1 MLTDMSW
8 RFDLQQ
14 SDWDFYDQLLPQQH
28 PLLDA
33 VENIDWDAFIP
44 ELETYYCRGKGQPA
58 LPPLLMLKL
67 EFLRYF
73 CRLSDRE
80 VIARSQTDVVF
91 RVFLQIPVRCRLPDA
106 SLLTKFRGRLGVEG
120 FSKIFDR
127 LVDAARQA
135 NLIRDRLRLKDASD
149 VIANIAVPST
159 LRLVAQL
166 RKKLIDAIGY
176 IDPDSAVG
184 FQIEADRIREETA
197 TATLDIRLEAR
208 IKIIQ
213 DILHWIAQQTQPPGA
228 DTNSAWLRLEQ
239 VHQLAE
245 KILDDQAHPE
255 KGRRTLSVFDPDA
268 RKGRHHVWYD
278 GYVIDVMMD
287 ADSQII
293 TALEVLDAG
302 GDEAKDAVNLVTQ
315 EQSAHGNQIEQLSID
330 GAGFNGAMLRCLEDR
345 DGLNVD
351 VYTPPA
357 AIPPSELFP
366 SSAFAFT
373 EDGEAVICP
382 AGERSHYSQIRDEGG
397 SVLYR
402 FKRVQCAGCPLL
414 AQCKTT
420 KLEGAYG
427 RSVTKNQYEEE
438 YERARAKA
446 QTQAYASIRQEHP
459 AIERKLNEILNHH
472 GGRRAKYRGKA
483 KVKQQETMTCFA
495 INVKRILKLVLGDVS
510 FGTM

>member
-8 RFDLQQ
+8 RFELDE
-14 SDWDFYDQLLPQQH
+14 SDWTFYDQLLPQEH

-44 ELETYYCRGKGQPA
+44 DLEVFYCRDRGQPA

-106 SLLTKFRGRLGVEG
+106 SLLTKFRGRLGVDG
-120 FSKIFDR
+120 FSKIFDS
-127 LVDAARQA
+127 LVASARAA
-135 NLIRDRLRLKDASD
+135 NLIRDRLRLKDASH

-159 LRLVAQL
+159 LTLVAQL
-166 RKKLIDAIGY
+166 REKLIDAIDD
-176 IDPDSAVG
+176 IDPESAVG
-184 FQIEADRIREETA
+184 FRIETDQIRVETA
-197 TATLDIRLEAR
+197 TTTPAVRLEAR
-208 IKIIQ
+208 IKMIQ
-213 DILHWIAQQTQPPGA
+213 DILHWISQQTQPPEA
-228 DTNSAWLRLEQ
+228 DSDPIWVRLEQ
-239 VHQLAE
+239 VRQLAE

-255 KGRRTLSVFDPDA
+255 KGKRTLSVVDPEA
-268 RKGRHHVWYD
+268 RKGKHHVWYA

-315 EQSAHGNQIEQLSID
+315 EQTVHGNQIEQLSID
-330 GAGFNGAMLRCLEDR
+330 GAGFNGAMLRCLEAP
-345 DGLNVD
+345 DGLNID

-357 AIPPSELFP
+357 AKPQSDLFP
-366 SSAFAFT
+366 SSAFT
-373 EDGEAVICP
+373 LTDDEDAVICP
-382 AGERSHYSQIRDEGG
+382 AGETSHYSQVRDEGG

-414 AQCKTT
+414 TQCKTT
-420 KLEGAYG
+420 KLEGVYG
-427 RSVTKNQYEEE
+427 RSVTKNKYEEE

-446 QTQAYASIRQEHP
+446 QTGAYAAVRREHP

-472 GGRRAKYRGKA
+472 HGRRARYWGKA
-483 KVKQQETMTCFA
+483 KIKQQETMTCIA
-495 INVKRILKLVLGDVS
+495 INVKRILKLVLGEVCV
-510 FGTM
+510 GMN